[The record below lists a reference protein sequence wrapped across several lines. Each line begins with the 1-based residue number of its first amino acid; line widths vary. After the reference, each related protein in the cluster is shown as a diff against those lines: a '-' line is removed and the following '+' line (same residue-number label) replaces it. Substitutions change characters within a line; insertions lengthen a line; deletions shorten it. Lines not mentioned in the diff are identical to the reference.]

1 MDIGLIANVITG
13 LLGALLAGAWA
24 RTAAAISRNGRE
36 VSELRGQIQA
46 MQQTEASVLGELSNA
61 HRRIGG
67 VARTADSNAGE
78 LKQMRASVTVI
89 QQTLLNRGAAQGAP
103 TDG

>member
-36 VSELRGQIQA
+36 VSELRGRISA
-46 MQQTEASVLGELSNA
+46 MESNDANIMSELGNA

-67 VARTADSNAGE
+67 VGRVADQTAGE
-78 LKQMRASVTVI
+78 VRQMRGTLTVL
-89 QQTLLNRGAAQGAP
+89 QQSAMGRVGEGVNV
-103 TDG
+103 D